1 MEDTLRV
8 VNAFEHYNCDHEV
21 LILIIMEDTLREQE
35 LQVHNIQLLTDYLFH
50 KVNKI
55 I

>member
-21 LILIIMEDTLREQE
+21 LILIIMEDTLREQK
-35 LQVHNIQLLTDYLFH
+35 LQTPKYQIVKNTLSQKLLYF
-50 KVNKI
+50 
-55 I
+55 